1 MATPTGNPNPEDQ
14 RRIEELRQHL
24 EELVDEMAFY
34 QIRWDSLAREGTQ
47 DAARELQF
55 FAEGFSELEA
65 EAMDLRNQ
73 LHELEHKASGE
84 PAGFELPKKAA
95 SVDRSAENSDLV
107 SLQKEEMECIE
118 KLDTLQQK
126 ESAGED
132 VAEQLTQMRFR
143 LDYLRKEILAIYE
156 HH

>member
-1 MATPTGNPNPEDQ
+1 MAAPTGEPNPADQ

-34 QIRWDSLAREGTQ
+34 QMRWDSLAKEGTP
-47 DAARELQF
+47 DATRELQF

-73 LHELEHKASGE
+73 LHELEYKSG
-84 PAGFELPKKAA
+84 GVQTAA
-95 SVDRSAENSDLV
+95 TSLDRTEENRDLV
-107 SLQKEEMECIE
+107 TLQKEELECIE
-118 KLDTLQQK
+118 KLAKLQD
-126 ESAGED
+126 EG
-132 VAEQLTQMRFR
+132 AEEQIKQLRNK
-143 LDYLRKEILAIYE
+143 LNYLRREIEQIYD